1 MPFDDRTFPSVE
13 AASLRRSRHIVA
25 AWLFGVAFM
34 IWGMVVLGG
43 ATRLSGSGLSIME
56 WAPISGALPPM
67 SHAEWERLFGLYK
80 TIPQYSLLH
89 PDMDLAGFQR
99 IFWLEWSHRNWGRL
113 MSVVYLGP
121 LLWFSVTGALRR
133 GMIIRLVALFALGA
147 LQGAVGWFMVAS
159 GFEPDSISVS
169 PYRLV
174 IHLVLA
180 LSLFSGIFWTALT
193 TLSPVPTSIAGGA
206 VLKKL
211 ATATACLVACTLVA
225 GGFTAGLH
233 AGLGYNTF
241 PLMYGHLFP
250 AGYFDTDL
258 SPLLRNLTENPTA
271 VQFDHRL
278 LATLTGIAALATAYY
293 GLRESWR
300 DRLPEPA
307 QFALLCLGTA
317 VLAQYALGV
326 ATLLSKVDASLAV
339 SHQACAVALLASALA
354 VTHSLRGAR

>member
-43 ATRLSGSGLSIME
+43 ATRLTGSGLSIME
-56 WAPISGALPPM
+56 WAPVAGALPPM
-67 SHAEWERLFGLYK
+67 SHAEWERLFALYT

-89 PDMDLAGFQR
+89 AGMDLAGFQR
-99 IFWLEWSHRNWGRL
+99 IFWLEWTHRNWGRL

-121 LLWFSVTGALRR
+121 LLWFSITGALRR
-133 GMIIRLVALFALGA
+133 GMIIRLSALFVLGG

-159 GFEPDSISVS
+159 GFAPDSTSVS

-174 IHLVLA
+174 IHLALA
-180 LSLFSGIFWTALT
+180 LCLFSGIFWTALS

-206 VLKKL
+206 RLRQL
-211 ATATACLVACTLVA
+211 AIATICLVALTLVA
-225 GGFTAGLH
+225 GGFTAGVH
-233 AGLGYNTF
+233 AGLGYNSF
-241 PLMYGHLFP
+241 PLMGGRLFP
-250 AGYFDTDL
+250 TGYIYPGL
-258 SPLLRNLTENPTA
+258 SPILRNLTENPTA

-278 LATLTGIAALATAYY
+278 LATLTGVAALLTAFY

-300 DRLPEPA
+300 DRLSPPA

-326 ATLLSKVDASLAV
+326 ATLLSQVDISLAV
-339 SHQACAVALLASALA
+339 SHQACAVALLASAIA

>member
-13 AASLRRSRHIVA
+13 AASLRRSRHLVA
-25 AWLFGVAFM
+25 AWLFGVSFM

-56 WAPISGALPPM
+56 WAPVSGALPPL
-67 SHAEWERLFGLYK
+67 SQAEWERLFALYK

-89 PDMDLAGFQR
+89 ADMDLHGFQQ
-99 IFWLEWSHRNWGRL
+99 IFWLEWTHRNWGRL

-121 LLWFSVTGALRR
+121 LVWFSVTGALRR
-133 GMIIRLVALFALGA
+133 GMIVRLVALFALGG

-159 GFEPDSISVS
+159 GFEPASMAVS

-180 LSLFSGIFWTALT
+180 LSLFSGIFWTALA
-193 TLSPVPTSIAGGA
+193 TLSPVPTSIAGGHRLRQLAIATTCLIA
-206 VLKKL
+206 V
-211 ATATACLVACTLVA
+211 TLVA
-225 GGFTAGLH
+225 GGFTAGTH

-241 PLMYGHLFP
+241 PLMDGHIFP
-250 AGYFDTDL
+250 ADYIHPGLQPVFL
-258 SPLLRNLTENPTA
+258 NLTENPTA

-278 LATLTGIAALATAYY
+278 LATLTGIVALLTALL
-293 GLRESWR
+293 GLRQTWR
-300 DRLPEPA
+300 DRLPEPT

-326 ATLLSKVDASLAV
+326 ATLLSKVDVPLAV